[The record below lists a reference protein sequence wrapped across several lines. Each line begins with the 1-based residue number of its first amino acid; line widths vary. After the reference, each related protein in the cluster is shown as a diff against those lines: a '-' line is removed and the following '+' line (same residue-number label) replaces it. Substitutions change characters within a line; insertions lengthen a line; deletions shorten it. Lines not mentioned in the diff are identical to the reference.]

1 MKTAAQAT
9 GGGGFEMGERGDR
22 PVLFFARAIPE
33 PGPSLLRPVF
43 TFAGCELGEA
53 PGAPFSHEAI
63 VAGASGATVLLP
75 TIVDRVDAEVIE
87 AAGPSLRV
95 ISNYGVG
102 YDNID
107 VAAATAGGVLV
118 TNTPGVL
125 TDATA
130 DLTWTLLLA
139 AARNVIPGQRLIDGG
154 REWEWDPF
162 LLRGRDLVGGALG
175 IVGMGRIGRA
185 VARRAA
191 GFGMRV
197 IYTRRSGPL
206 LPAEQPADEIAS
218 QNGGVVFDA
227 RWEHRAALDDLLRE
241 ADVVSLHVPLT
252 PRTHHLIGAR
262 ELALLKPEAILVNTS
277 RGPVVDETA
286 LVRSLRAGR
295 PWAAALDVYED
306 EPRLSPG
313 LRELTNVVLLPHLG
327 SATFATRGRMAE
339 LAARNALAAV
349 LGEPVPHPV
358 NPEVLGSDGRL
369 RTVSR

>member
-1 MKTAAQAT
+1 
-9 GGGGFEMGERGDR
+9 MGERGDR
-22 PVLFFARAIPE
+22 PIVFFARAIPE

-43 TFAGCELGEA
+43 ALAGCVLGDGEA
-53 PGAPFSHEAI
+53 GDGPGKPLSHEAI
-63 VAGASGATVLLP
+63 VAGTSGATVLLP

-102 YDNID
+102 YNNID
-107 VAAATAGGVLV
+107 VSTATSRGVLV

-139 AARNVIPGQRLIDGG
+139 AARNVVPGQRLIDAGQ
-154 REWEWDPF
+154 EWEWDPF
-162 LLRGRDLVGGALG
+162 LLRGRDLAGRTLG

-197 IYTRRSGPL
+197 VYTRRSGPL
-206 LPAEQPADEIAS
+206 TLDQLPPDEVAGSHAGMTACDPA
-218 QNGGVVFDA
+218 
-227 RWEHRAALDDLLRE
+227 WEHCPQLDDLLRA
-241 ADVVSLHVPLT
+241 ADVVSLHVPLL
-252 PRTHHLIGAR
+252 PATHHLIGAR
-262 ELALLKPEAILVNTS
+262 ELALMRPDAILINTS
-277 RGPVVDETA
+277 RGPVVDEAA
-286 LVRSLRAGR
+286 LVASLRACR

-306 EPRLSPG
+306 EPRLTPG
-313 LRELTNVVLLPHLG
+313 LRELPNVVLLPHLG
-327 SATFATRGRMAE
+327 SATFATRSRMAE

-349 LGEPVPHPV
+349 LGEPVPHAV
-358 NPEVLGSDGRL
+358 NPEVLDDDRRL
-369 RTVSR
+369 APRYR